1 MIKIMDIWDIFGK
14 DMQVMLHIIIVMII
28 MKTED

>member
-1 MIKIMDIWDIFGK
+1 MIKIMDTWDIFGK
-14 DMQVMLHIIIVMII
+14 VMQVRLHIIIVMII